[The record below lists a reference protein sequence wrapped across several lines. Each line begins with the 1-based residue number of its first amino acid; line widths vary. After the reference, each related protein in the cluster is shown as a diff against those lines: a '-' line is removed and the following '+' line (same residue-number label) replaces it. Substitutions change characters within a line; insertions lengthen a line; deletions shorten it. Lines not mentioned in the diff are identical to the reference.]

1 MIDCIIL
8 SMIWRHTLYVYC
20 HTKYV
25 RRHTLMNTKIFP
37 VHCLCSSPLSPIH
50 RAESTMLDHS
60 TGRLQ
65 GFTLT
70 YAQLPEGPS
79 SPMTQE
85 RQTACGKRLEGA
97 TFSTPFSGIQVTNC
111 LSSYLLISFI
121 YCQVS
126 QKINY
131 TCFLPFLF
139 HIALKSTGVKH

>member
-1 MIDCIIL
+1 
-8 SMIWRHTLYVYC
+8 
-20 HTKYV
+20 
-25 RRHTLMNTKIFP
+25 MNTKIFP

-97 TFSTPFSGIQVTNC
+97 MFSMPFSGIQVTNC
-111 LSSYLLISFI
+111 LSSYLLIDFFHLLPSFSKNKLYLFSPFPI
-121 YCQVS
+121 SHCF
-126 QKINY
+126 KIHWSE
-131 TCFLPFLF
+131 TLVLPL
-139 HIALKSTGVKH
+139 A